1 MLYACKTLTRR
12 ARARGFKARLYELV
26 DLEWCNVVMEAI
38 GVKEVIEAKVVI
50 EVIGV
55 TYIT

>member
-1 MLYACKTLTRR
+1 
-12 ARARGFKARLYELV
+12 
-26 DLEWCNVVMEAI
+26 MEAI